1 MNKKFFVISLLLAGS
16 ILLAGSALAGKSSVD
31 LGKQLFNDSGLG
43 GSANDKS
50 CNSCHA
56 DGKGLE
62 KADANPKLIKMINK
76 CITGPLAGRKIDG
89 RSVEMRSLKMY
100 IESLGGAGQ

>member
-1 MNKKFFVISLLLAGS
+1 ME
-16 ILLAGSALAGKSSVD
+16 
-31 LGKQLFNDSGLG
+31 LGKKRLTDPTLG

-62 KADANPKLIKMINK
+62 KASDNKKLVKVINQ
-76 CITGPLAGRKIDG
+76 CITGPLKGKKIDG
-89 RSVEMRSLKMY
+89 RTAEMRSLKMY
-100 IESLGGAGQ
+100 IKSLQVK

>member
-1 MNKKFFVISLLLAGS
+1 MKKASIIPVLAVAAILALSLPAV
-16 ILLAGSALAGKSSVD
+16 AGKSSVEY
-31 LGKQLFNDSGLG
+31 GKELFNNPALA

-56 DGKGLE
+56 DGSGLE
-62 KADANPKLIKMINK
+62 KAEAKKNLSRTINR
-76 CITGPLAGRKIDG
+76 CITGPLGGKKIDG

-100 IESLGGAGQ
+100 IESLSQ

>member
-1 MNKKFFVISLLLAGS
+1 MNKKFFVLSMLLAGS
-16 ILLAGSALAGKSSVD
+16 ILLAGPALAGKSSSE
-31 LGKQLFNDSGLG
+31 LGKQLFNDPALA
-43 GSANDKS
+43 GSANDQS

-56 DGKGLE
+56 DGKGLA
-62 KADANPKLIKMINK
+62 KAGTNPKLTKMINK
-76 CITGPLAGRKIDG
+76 CITGPLAGHKIDG